1 MSLLTKG
8 PTNVTFTRNQER
20 PMQHIVSCPQRTCT
34 LPAQIVD
41 RWVWASS
48 AGPVEHVKTWCAN
61 GHWFT
66 PTLDTLTIQPT
77 PSLPPEPVASVTVG

>member
-1 MSLLTKG
+1 
-8 PTNVTFTRNQER
+8 
-20 PMQHIVSCPQRTCT
+20 
-34 LPAQIVD
+34 
-41 RWVWASS
+41 
-48 AGPVEHVKTWCAN
+48 VKTWCAN